1 MEALEKNTARLPN
14 VEIVPAAE
22 LVGRSTIECI
32 QSGLYFGNR
41 AALDGLTRQI
51 RERVLPGQPAL
62 RSPPAAFS
70 RLFEGDR
77 LFDVVRRDLVLVGL
91 ERALALNSGH
101 EVRGQFRI
109 VRSCRFDLPTPP
121 STIVPVILSL
131 INGARRLR
139 TAGESGESH

>member
-41 AALDGLTRQI
+41 AAVDGLMRQI
-51 RERVLPGQPAL
+51 RERVFPGQPAL
-62 RSPPAAFS
+62 TIATGGFS

-77 LFDVVRRDLVLVGL
+77 LFDVIDADLVLVGL
-91 ERALALNSGH
+91 ERALALNPGH
-101 EVRGQFRI
+101 EVR
-109 VRSCRFDLPTPP
+109 
-121 STIVPVILSL
+121 PV
-131 INGARRLR
+131 
-139 TAGESGESH
+139 